1 MVIPE
6 HILAQDVWLFVI
18 VMLILVGLS
27 LWSLSRTERKEDE
40 RRKNR
45 HVRRTD
51 SGKLD
56 KALDGVHLLMT
67 QFLRLQV
74 SLVLLVLSVTSAN
87 GCCLVTLRQR

>member
-40 RRKNR
+40 RRRNR
-45 HVRRTD
+45 HVRRID
-51 SGKLD
+51 SK
-56 KALDGVHLLMT
+56 V
-67 QFLRLQV
+67 R
-74 SLVLLVLSVTSAN
+74 
-87 GCCLVTLRQR
+87 